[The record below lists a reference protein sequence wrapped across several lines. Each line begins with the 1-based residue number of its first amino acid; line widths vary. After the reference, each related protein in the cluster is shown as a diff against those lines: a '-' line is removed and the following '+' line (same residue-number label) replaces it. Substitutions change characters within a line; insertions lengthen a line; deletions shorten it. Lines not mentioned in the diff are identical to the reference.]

1 MRRNR
6 RRLVKV
12 MTKEERDNA
21 RIDVERFNKMS
32 EECSKIVWDGIA
44 GVEAMKAMG
53 WEFYFHKGE
62 IDETPH
68 YIRREEDVLMFKNE
82 KYQIN
87 INTSSAGLV
96 IMDIHNSQNCYT
108 HPTIFLSIEEISA
121 LYAIQKLL
129 ESIVDGELGD
139 F

>member
-1 MRRNR
+1 M
-6 RRLVKV
+6 

-21 RIDVERFNKMS
+21 HIDVERFNKMS
-32 EECSKIVWDGIA
+32 EECSKIVWNGVA

-62 IDETPH
+62 IDKTPH

-96 IMDIHNSQNCYT
+96 IMDIHNSQNCYI

-121 LYAIQKLL
+121 LYSIQKFL
-129 ESIVDGELGD
+129 ESIADGELGD

>member
-1 MRRNR
+1 M
-6 RRLVKV
+6 

-21 RIDVERFNKMS
+21 HIDVERFNKMS
-32 EECSKIVWDGIA
+32 EACSKIIWDGIA

-62 IDETPH
+62 IDKTPH
-68 YIRREEDVLMFKNE
+68 YTRREEDVLMFKNNR
-82 KYQIN
+82 YQVN

-96 IMDIHNSQNCYT
+96 ITDLSDSGKCYA

-121 LYAIQKLL
+121 LYSIQKLL

>member
-1 MRRNR
+1 M
-6 RRLVKV
+6 

-21 RIDVERFNKMS
+21 RIDVERFERMMKACDKL
-32 EECSKIVWDGIA
+32 EWDSIA

-62 IDETPH
+62 IDETP
-68 YIRREEDVLMFKNE
+68 YYTRVEEDVLMFKNDR
-82 KYQIN
+82 YQIN

-96 IMDIHNSQNCYT
+96 IMDKHYNENVYSD
-108 HPTIFLSIEEISA
+108 PTIFLSIEEISA
-121 LYAIQKLL
+121 LFSIQKLL
-129 ESIVDGELGD
+129 ESIADGELGD

>member
-1 MRRNR
+1 MT
-6 RRLVKV
+6 
-12 MTKEERDNA
+12 TKEKRDNA

-44 GVEAMKAMG
+44 GVEAMKAMS

-96 IMDIHNSQNCYT
+96 IMDIHNSRNCYT

-121 LYAIQKLL
+121 LYGIQKLL
-129 ESIVDGELGD
+129 ESIADGELGD

>member
-1 MRRNR
+1 
-6 RRLVKV
+6 

-21 RIDVERFNKMS
+21 HIDVERFNKMS

-53 WEFYFHKGE
+53 WEFHFHKGE
-62 IDETPH
+62 VDKTPH

-96 IMDIHNSQNCYT
+96 IMDIHNSLNCYI

-121 LYAIQKLL
+121 LYSIQKLL
-129 ESIVDGELGD
+129 ESIADGELGD